1 MKITVIIPTYKPKD
15 YLWECLNSL
24 VRQTLSKNCFEVI
37 IVLNGCAE
45 PWKSQVEDF
54 INCNMQGVDVNFIYT
69 EMGGVSNARNIAL
82 DIAKG
87 DYITFLDDD
96 DYLSPRALEEM
107 FSLASP
113 DLVVGCYP
121 SAFNDGTDEQIPYG
135 LTKLYDYCINLESLR
150 LNSKARKF
158 FSGPCMKLIPVTCIG
173 DRRFNTQFANGEDS
187 IFMFLISDKIDQIVL
202 TSKDAIYY
210 RRFRPNSAVTKKRG
224 TKERI
229 INNYRSIKEYIRIF
243 SKGGYSL
250 YFFITR
256 ILAELRGIIMA
267 PINSKK

>member
-96 DYLSPRALEEM
+96 DYLSPRAL
-107 FSLASP
+107 
-113 DLVVGCYP
+113 
-121 SAFNDGTDEQIPYG
+121 
-135 LTKLYDYCINLESLR
+135 
-150 LNSKARKF
+150 
-158 FSGPCMKLIPVTCIG
+158 
-173 DRRFNTQFANGEDS
+173 
-187 IFMFLISDKIDQIVL
+187 
-202 TSKDAIYY
+202 
-210 RRFRPNSAVTKKRG
+210 
-224 TKERI
+224 
-229 INNYRSIKEYIRIF
+229 
-243 SKGGYSL
+243 
-250 YFFITR
+250 
-256 ILAELRGIIMA
+256 
-267 PINSKK
+267 